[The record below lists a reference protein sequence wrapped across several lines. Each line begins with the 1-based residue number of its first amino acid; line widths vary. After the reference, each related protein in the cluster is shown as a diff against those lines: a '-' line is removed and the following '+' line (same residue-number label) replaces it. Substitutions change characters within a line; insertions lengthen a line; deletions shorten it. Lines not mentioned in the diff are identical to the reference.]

1 MGNGTRLTAKAIQ
14 QKGNPFYPLPADYQ
28 ELSEDGQ
35 RQARTNACRL
45 FLIPGITSRQAS
57 KLYVDSLRF
66 FDFWYLHPDLDVEFD
81 PMFYDDAPL
90 ATPEM
95 HYDIARQWASQRL
108 SIAIAPRGSAKSSLV
123 KKSILLETL
132 ARPKFSVLYATSTGD
147 NTKGVG
153 QSIKDQYTFN
163 ERINDDF
170 GPETPSGRLVPKRG
184 EAPYGNTHMQLM
196 NGSWLRC
203 ISAESKQRGGR
214 PRLYILD
221 DPEYDPKASTSM
233 SLVREYMDQLLF
245 KVVLPMVMRAGCG
258 ARWLAT
264 FVSRRHFAWHAMD
277 VNDGKA
283 RDPRF
288 NKWDRIIIRSE
299 YEDSQGR
306 KRSCWPDMWP
316 ATKQERLELAK
327 ENSRFEKCVSLD
339 EIKETIGTANY
350 LSEYMAKPGSGDEVF
365 FPNLDE
371 EMHGYHFESPDLAF
385 EQDPRNSNTTVVYH
399 TQQDGEWVQVK
410 KSLGSLL
417 ASTRQFMTV
426 DTSYTATKDSDSKVC
441 TLMAVDSDNNL
452 FVLDMWSQQCQQ
464 QKLVNAILQ
473 MADRWRCPTVHI
485 EAIKEGIS
493 VHDDLMSIVT
503 TKSADMAEVDFLPR
517 IRKFNPGMTAKTAK
531 IASLLRRFDYG
542 RIKMPMR
549 ERYQKPWR
557 SLFDQVEQFNPEAR
571 DGGLQHDDELDTV
584 SMSMYVIRGRTMKR
598 VEEETEVDPVDRLRQ
613 GEYFDKFG
621 NPIAFGLDINKLTA
635 EDIQMLMERR
645 QDDSGGSSKV

>member
-1 MGNGTRLTAKAIQ
+1 MSVKLFERE
-14 QKGNPFYPLPADYQ
+14 GNPYYPLPPDYE
-28 ELSEDGQ
+28 ELTPEGQ
-35 RQARTNACRL
+35 RQARTNACRM
-45 FLIPGITSRQAS
+45 FLHPKLTTRQRAA
-57 KLYVDSLRF
+57 LYVECLQF
-66 FDFWYLHPDLDVEFD
+66 FDFWYLHPDHEVDFD

-90 ATPEM
+90 KTPEM

-108 SIAIAPRGSAKSSLV
+108 CIAIAPRGSAKSSLV

-153 QSIKDQYTFN
+153 QGIKDQYTFN

-170 GPETPSGRLVPKRG
+170 GPETPCGRLVPKRG

-277 VNDGKA
+277 VNEGKA

-299 YEDSQGR
+299 YEDSQGQ
-306 KRSCWPDMWP
+306 KKSCWPDMWP
-316 ATKQERLELAK
+316 ATKEERLELAK
-327 ENSRFEKCVSLD
+327 GDSRFEKCVSLD

-350 LSEYMAKPGSGDEVF
+350 LSEYMAKPGQGDEVF
-365 FPNLDE
+365 FPNLE
-371 EMHGYHFESPDLAF
+371 EEQHGYYFESVDYEF
-385 EQDPRNSNTTVVYH
+385 EDNPRESAASIVYNTQV
-399 TQQDGEWVQVK
+399 DGEWIQK
-410 KSLGSLL
+410 KETLRSFLTN
-417 ASTRQFMTV
+417 TRQFMAV

-441 TLMAVDSDNNL
+441 TLMAVDSENNL
-452 FVLDMWSQQCQQ
+452 FVLDMWSEQTQQ
-464 QKLVNAILQ
+464 QKLINACLH
-473 MADRWRCPTVHI
+473 MADRWRCPTIHI
-485 EAIKEGIS
+485 EAIKEGIT
-493 VHDDLMSIVT
+493 VYDNLMSIIS
-503 TKSADMAEVDFLPR
+503 TKSSEMADVSYLPR
-517 IRKFNPGMTAKTAK
+517 LRKFNPGMTSKSSK

-542 RIKMPMR
+542 KIKLPMR
-549 ERYQKPWR
+549 DRYKKPWR
-557 SLFDQVEQFNPEAR
+557 SLFDQIEQFNPEAR
-571 DGGLQHDDELDTV
+571 DGGLQHDDEIDTV
-584 SMSMYVIRGRTMKR
+584 SMSMYIVKGRMMKR
-598 VEEETEVDPVDRLRQ
+598 HEDVESRDPLERLRE
-613 GEYFDKFG
+613 GEMYDSQG
-621 NPIAFGLDINKLTA
+621 NPLALGIPLDRFTP
-635 EDIQMLMERR
+635 EDIQMLMERQ
-645 QDDSGGSSKV
+645 QDDSGGPSKV

>member
-1 MGNGTRLTAKAIQ
+1 MKTPKDARKVAGPICGQ
-14 QKGNPFYPLPADYQ
+14 PQKKN
-28 ELSEDGQ
+28 
-35 RQARTNACRL
+35 
-45 FLIPGITSRQAS
+45 
-57 KLYVDSLRF
+57 
-66 FDFWYLHPDLDVEFD
+66 DLNW
-81 PMFYDDAPL
+81 
-90 ATPEM
+90 
-95 HYDIARQWASQRL
+95 Q
-108 SIAIAPRGSAKSSLV
+108 
-123 KKSILLETL
+123 
-132 ARPKFSVLYATSTGD
+132 
-147 NTKGVG
+147 
-153 QSIKDQYTFN
+153 
-163 ERINDDF
+163 
-170 GPETPSGRLVPKRG
+170 
-184 EAPYGNTHMQLM
+184 
-196 NGSWLRC
+196 
-203 ISAESKQRGGR
+203 KQ
-214 PRLYILD
+214 I
-221 DPEYDPKASTSM
+221 
-233 SLVREYMDQLLF
+233 
-245 KVVLPMVMRAGCG
+245 
-258 ARWLAT
+258 
-264 FVSRRHFAWHAMD
+264 
-277 VNDGKA
+277 
-283 RDPRF
+283 
-288 NKWDRIIIRSE
+288 
-299 YEDSQGR
+299 
-306 KRSCWPDMWP
+306 
-316 ATKQERLELAK
+316 
-327 ENSRFEKCVSLD
+327 SRFEKCVSLD

-371 EMHGYHFESPDLAF
+371 EAHGYHFEAPDLAF

-464 QKLVNAILQ
+464 QKLVNAILH

-493 VHDDLMSIVT
+493 VYDDLMSIVT

-598 VEEETEVDPVDRLRQ
+598 VEEETEIDPVDRLRQ
-613 GEYFDKFG
+613 GEYYDSFG

-635 EDIQMLMERR
+635 EDIQMLMQRR
-645 QDDSGGSSKV
+645 QDDAGGSSKV